1 MMFSA
6 SCSPN
11 KTVENCS
18 ENSKDNDETNEAKTS
33 PRKIIDAAAELLR
46 PERVKNTQKT
56 DDDDDG
62 STEPGVRMRWLKI
75 PHEDRVFFICKEN
88 FKNKAI

>member
-11 KTVENCS
+11 ETVENCS
-18 ENSKDNDETNEAKTS
+18 KNSKDNDETNEAKTS

-46 PERVKNTQKT
+46 PERVKNSQET
-56 DDDDDG
+56 DDDDNG
-62 STEPGVRMRWLKI
+62 ATEPGVRMRWLEV
-75 PHEDRVFFICKEN
+75 PHKERVFFI
-88 FKNKAI
+88 